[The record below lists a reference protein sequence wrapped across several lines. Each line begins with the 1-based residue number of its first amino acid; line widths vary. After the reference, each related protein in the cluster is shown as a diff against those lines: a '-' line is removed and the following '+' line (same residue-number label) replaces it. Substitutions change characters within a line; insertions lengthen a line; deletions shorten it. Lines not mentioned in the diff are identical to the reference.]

1 MPITIRLLLL
11 WAFMGNKPEESIGS
25 AKKYYFEDV
34 GLRNASL
41 QGKQESMQL
50 KVDYVAGKA
59 SLMRTGDGF
68 QKVTITGGFVHKQRD
83 EKGILTIP
91 YYSRSL

>member
-1 MPITIRLLLL
+1 
-11 WAFMGNKPEESIGS
+11 MGNKPEESIGS

-34 GLRNASL
+34 GLRKASL

-91 YYSRSL
+91 YYFRSL